1 MLSSNDYHFLAFQ
14 REKKGGLF
22 TNIEVN
28 SEFFIRISICD
39 GVDEFLVVRT
49 DGFEAH
55 NGCPCR
61 GTLLNVHRVV
71 VFVEY
76 WMTIADNADLERYL
90 GWLRGVT

>member
-1 MLSSNDYHFLAFQ
+1 MLSSNDYRFLAFQ

-49 DGFEAH
+49 DGFDAH
-55 NGCPCR
+55 NGRPCW

-71 VFVEY
+71 VFVEN
-76 WMTIADNADLERYL
+76 WMTVADNADLERYL